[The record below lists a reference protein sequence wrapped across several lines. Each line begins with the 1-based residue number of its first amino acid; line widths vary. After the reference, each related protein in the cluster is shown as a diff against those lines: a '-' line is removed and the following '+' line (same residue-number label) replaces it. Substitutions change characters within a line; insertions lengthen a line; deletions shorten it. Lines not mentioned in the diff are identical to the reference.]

1 MAKVTSGSFNT
12 GTKNSRYLTFSWTCT
27 QDTAKNETTINWTL
41 KCNGTATNYNKSAP
55 FYVEI
60 DGEQVYYSTERIQ
73 LYVGTVVTTG
83 TKTLTHNADGS
94 RSFSAK
100 VKAAIY
106 DASYNVSGSGSWE
119 LKDIPR
125 GAVITKV
132 PTTFTDEDSPT
143 VEFTNYLGN
152 SVDSISICL
161 SLDNYYSTIPYRA
174 IGKTD
179 KSYTFNFTD
188 AEKAK
193 IYEYTKNTNSLSVS
207 FYILTVIDGEEY
219 RSKMYS
225 TLKIVNAEPE
235 ISSFEVKDIGAAS
248 TALTGNGNTM
258 ISGFN
263 YITAKATPVLK
274 KGAEIVDSYI
284 KNTHYNVIEGL
295 EGVFENVGVETFE
308 AVLIDSRGYEVSKKV
323 TLNYIDYIPLTCNVD
338 AEIHLSETNTEKA
351 EVECRVSGNYFNGS
365 FGAVNNTLSIKI
377 ECNGSDGGYAEDIV
391 ELTSENFDGNTYEA
405 TIPMD
410 NLSYKES
417 WVAKVIVTDYITKA
431 TKESKTLTA
440 LPVFDWSK
448 DDFNFNVP
456 VTFSAGIDLPQKLL
470 HTDGGRYMHET
481 QSVVLSGEKALSK
494 QTNGYLLVW
503 YDYSTAT
510 MLAKNINYTFIPK
523 YMLIAANA
531 KITMP
536 LISEDGATVGAKTV
550 SVSETNGATT
560 IQGDTI
566 NDLKET
572 DSKIKVY
579 NWHWVLRYIIGV

>member
-27 QDTAKNETTINWTL
+27 QDTIKNETTINWTL

-106 DASYNVSGSGSWE
+106 DASYNVSGSGTWQ
-119 LKDIPR
+119 LQDIPR

-193 IYEYTKNTNSLSVS
+193 IYEYTKETDSLKVS
-207 FYILTVIDGEEY
+207 FYILTIIDGIEY
-219 RSKMYS
+219 RSKMFS

-258 ISGFN
+258 INGFN

-351 EVECRVSGNYFNGS
+351 EVECKVSGSYFNGS
-365 FGAVNNTLSIKI
+365 FGAVNNILTIKI

-391 ELTSENFDGNTYEA
+391 ALTSENFDGNTYEA
-405 TIPMD
+405 TITMD
-410 NLSYKES
+410 DLSYRES
-417 WVAKVIVTDYITKA
+417 WVAKVIVTDYITKE

-470 HTDGGRYMHET
+470 HTEEKGRYMFST
-481 QSVVLSGEKALSK
+481 QSVSLSEEKALNK
-494 QTNGYLLVW
+494 QTLGYYLVW
-503 YDYSTAT
+503 YKHGGSGSF
-510 MLAKNINYTFIPK
+510 LASDINYTFVPK
-523 YMLIAANA
+523 YMDNAANS
-531 KITMP
+531 KITMA
-536 LISEDGATVGAKTV
+536 LMKEDGTSGAKTITV
-550 SVSETNGATT
+550 SGSNGTTT
-560 IQGDTI
+560 ITGTDT
-566 NDLKET
+566 ND
-572 DSKIKVY
+572 DAP
-579 NWHWVLRYIIGV
+579 NNNWVLRYIIGV